1 MKVANEFDYRNAKSI
16 IEKINP
22 FVLKEIYSIID
33 NPDNKLELD
42 IGEKK
47 QRNLSKPIQEMFVKL
62 EGWKQEQSVFT
73 LPDLKYDLVKQNIP
87 IEIELMH
94 ERLVYADFFKFLV
107 DFSNSKIPAAIMIVT
122 NDPNKFGHI
131 WHNSINKTKKKIE
144 SISNVYLVPILVIGI
159 DP

>member
-1 MKVANEFDYRNAKSI
+1 MKVVNEFDYRNAKSI

-22 FVLKEIYSIID
+22 RILEEIYSIIN
-33 NPDNKLELD
+33 NPENKLELD
-42 IGEKK
+42 VGEKK

-73 LPDLKYDLVKQNIP
+73 LLDLKYDLLKQNIP
-87 IEIELMH
+87 VEIEVGH

-107 DFSNSKIPAAIMIVT
+107 DFSNQKIPMAIMVVT
-122 NDPNKFGHI
+122 NDPKKFGHN
-131 WHNSINKTKKKIE
+131 WHNSIDKTKKKIN